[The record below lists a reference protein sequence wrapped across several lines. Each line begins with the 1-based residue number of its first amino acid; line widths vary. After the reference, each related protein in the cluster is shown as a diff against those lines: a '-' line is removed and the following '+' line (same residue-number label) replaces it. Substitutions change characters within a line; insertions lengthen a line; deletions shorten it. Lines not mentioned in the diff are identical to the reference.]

1 MRHCI
6 ECFGRLHSPLLIR
19 YNQVLNAEG
28 AAFHKTEGGRCKLPL
43 FVCDSLRV
51 QSRTVR
57 LACRRSQTKR
67 RRHEPE
73 DPDSGRHGAMTLSEY
88 DVTQPCF
95 KTDTCEAYSALQTMR
110 RSGDACLQAR
120 VPVLS
125 FPPPPLFFLF
135 LSLLF
140 HLDLSSLVL
149 FVSLNTHTAVP
160 LSIPCRVQGST
171 LPLSLIHI
179 S

>member
-95 KTDTCEAYSALQTMR
+95 KTDTCEEYSALQTMR

-125 FPPPPLFFLF
+125 FPSPPRFSFFFFLSSFIWTCLLSFFLF
-135 LSLLF
+135 L
-140 HLDLSSLVL
+140 
-149 FVSLNTHTAVP
+149 
-160 LSIPCRVQGST
+160 
-171 LPLSLIHI
+171 
-179 S
+179 